1 MFGSWAFDPGIMTLT
16 LNSIYFLK
24 LRFHGNA
31 FVLQVIADSS
41 VMDEMEILVRD
52 EI

>member
-1 MFGSWAFDPGIMTLT
+1 MV
-16 LNSIYFLK
+16 LNPK
-24 LRFHGNA
+24 DGDGNT

-41 VMDEMEILVRD
+41 VMDEMEILVRG